1 MGSACGGVPGTVR
14 ASECY
19 RVHDE
24 VTTHPSLHGVV
35 TSETTSEIAPLE
47 ATCYRRGAP
56 KVRVSYMHLLYP
68 S

>member
-14 ASECY
+14 ASECC

-47 ATCYRRGAP
+47 ATCYRRGT
-56 KVRVSYMHLLYP
+56 
-68 S
+68 